1 VTDKWGCTHIRT
13 LPRKPRTNK
22 VGKQKIASSA
32 APALRGVWDV
42 FDPKFCPL
50 NNLSIVESVSLLIK
64 KFDPL
69 VFKELRA
76 SVSLL
81 RKSKEIKIKS
91 ANKEINKE
99 IAQDRR
105 PSGISFPMSRS
116 GVIRPRQEPRPPW
129 T

>member
-1 VTDKWGCTHIRT
+1 MGVYTHPHVAPKTEDQQSWKAKNRVF
-13 LPRKPRTNK
+13 R
-22 VGKQKIASSA
+22 GSGA
-32 APALRGVWDV
+32 ARGVGCLRS
-42 FDPKFCPL
+42 KI
-50 NNLSIVESVSLLIK
+50 LSIVESVSLLIK

-99 IAQDRR
+99 IPQRSVPFCELCSGRATLLRSPD
-105 PSGISFPMSRS
+105 PSPSLF
-116 GVIRPRQEPRPPW
+116 VI
-129 T
+129 

>member
-1 VTDKWGCTHIRT
+1 M
-13 LPRKPRTNK
+13 
-22 VGKQKIASSA
+22 
-32 APALRGVWDV
+32 
-42 FDPKFCPL
+42 
-50 NNLSIVESVSLLIK
+50 

-99 IAQDRR
+99 IPQRSVPFCELRA
-105 PSGISFPMSRS
+105 FSRLRFRLVS
-116 GVIRPRQEPRPPW
+116 LRPPHYSPRMKPFFCIW
-129 T
+129 LAGVYLAKAATAAESAPQALPGNGLA